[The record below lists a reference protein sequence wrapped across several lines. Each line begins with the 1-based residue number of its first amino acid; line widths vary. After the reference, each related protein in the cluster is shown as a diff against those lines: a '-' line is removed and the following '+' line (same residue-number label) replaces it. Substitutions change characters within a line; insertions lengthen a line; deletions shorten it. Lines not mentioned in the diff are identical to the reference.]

1 MKKDKKSTTKR
12 ASSSASVK
20 SKPALELKVGKD
32 IAEKYFEGKK
42 AAFVVIGKELSS
54 KRSEILLDQFRE
66 KGGKALKLDLRKLF
80 IFKQHILVNEQISSQ
95 IISKLNFIFTSKD
108 LT

>member
-1 MKKDKKSTTKR
+1 MKKDKKSTTKW

-54 KRSEILLDQFRE
+54 KRSEILLD
-66 KGGKALKLDLRKLF
+66 
-80 IFKQHILVNEQISSQ
+80 
-95 IISKLNFIFTSKD
+95 
-108 LT
+108 